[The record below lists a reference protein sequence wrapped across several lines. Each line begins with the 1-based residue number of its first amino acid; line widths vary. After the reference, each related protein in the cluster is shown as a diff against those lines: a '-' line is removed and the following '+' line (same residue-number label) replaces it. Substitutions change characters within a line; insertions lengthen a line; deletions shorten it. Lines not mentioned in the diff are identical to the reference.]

1 MMKRYILWLGL
12 LTAALF
18 SGCSEEH
25 LPDLPDRAG
34 TTLLRIQTKGIVI
47 DPVPSDARMDEYVK
61 TLRLIAYQEGQPVLN
76 QQLSDWSGYEVK
88 NPGPDSYIEIPME
101 TLQGATLQR
110 GSLDLYAVA
119 NEQQSLSLDNIAQE
133 ELKQQMVEA
142 SSVNHTP
149 TQQNPLLMSAEVHP
163 TLLQEKNEIKINLER
178 SVGKVELT
186 EVTQEGQPLT
196 GYSYQLK
203 AEGDVYARY
212 PLFGKVADTKTKPV
226 SITSKDVPLFL
237 SVASALKLTVTVTH
251 DGNTYTGFLTNVP
264 ITRNKSIRLHAQISK
279 KDQCLLLQSTLVDW
293 TPVELNPDFQ

>member
-1 MMKRYILWLGL
+1 MKRYILWLGL

-47 DPVPSDARMDEYVK
+47 NPVPSDDRMDEYVK
-61 TLRLIAYQEGQPVLN
+61 TLRLIGYQEGQPVLN

-133 ELKQQMVEA
+133 KLKQQMVEA
-142 SSVNHTP
+142 SSVNNRP
-149 TQQNPLLMSAEVHP
+149 TQDNPLLMSAEVHP
-163 TLLQEKNEIKINLER
+163 TLLQEKNEIKINLVR

-186 EVTQEGQPLT
+186 EVTQEGQLLT
-196 GYSYQLK
+196 GYSYQLQ

-212 PLFGKVADTKTKPV
+212 PLFGKVADMGTKFV

-237 SVASALKLTVTVTH
+237 SVASALTLTVTVTH
-251 DGNTYTGFLTNVP
+251 DGNTYRGFLTDVS